1 MLNAAPDKIRVNCDQ
16 LSKLDSAIG
25 DAAHGTTIARAMGIV
40 EKAVQE
46 TDKKEIKALLNDVD
60 LAVMGVDGWATGAL
74 LGSFLMGLSDGITDQ
89 ASLDCEAMTALFE
102 AGLSSVRNQTKAQ
115 VGTRL

>member
-1 MLNAAPDKIRVNCDQ
+1 MLNAAANKIRVNCDQ

-25 DAAHGTTIARAMGIV
+25 HGAHGTTIARAMGIV

-60 LAVMGVDGWATGAL
+60 LAAMGVDEGATGPL
-74 LGSFLMGLSDGITDQ
+74 LGSFLMGLSEDIAD
-89 ASLDCEAMTALFE
+89 
-102 AGLSSVRNQTKAQ
+102 
-115 VGTRL
+115 

>member
-1 MLNAAPDKIRVNCDQ
+1 MLNAAANTIRVNCDQ

-25 DAAHGTTIARAMGIV
+25 DGAHGTTIARAMGIV

-74 LGSFLMGLSDGITDQ
+74 LGSFLMGLSDGIADQ
-89 ASLDCEAMTALFE
+89 ASLDCEAMAALFE